1 MEKQMNSYE
10 NITVRPILSVFLAS
24 LRDIGYSFETAL
36 ADLVDNSISAN
47 AENIKIYALPSTD
60 KLIIFD
66 DGNGMSDS
74 ALQEAMRLGTQKEI
88 RAKNDLG
95 RFGLGL
101 KTASFSQ
108 CRKLTVF
115 SKDGQSVSGY
125 TWDLDVLA
133 EENDWL
139 LQKAY
144 IDDLKLK
151 LDELNQ
157 HIFEEFSSAKHAS
170 IILWEKIDRYSKE
183 ELEEELTH
191 ARKHLSLTFH
201 RYLIF
206 PGFNGQLIKIYFNN
220 TKIEPFDP
228 FVSKDK
234 NTARSGMQ
242 LQTDVYTLSNGT
254 SLSVTPYILPP
265 LNKLSQAEYKE
276 LATSDGFTRSQGFYL
291 YRQGRLLIYGT
302 WFGLSCI
309 KDASNLVR
317 IRIDVDVYQDKEWKI
332 DVKKSTAF
340 PNLEIRKILSHYVNR
355 PIDKS
360 KKVHKAAGIVSK
372 KTKDSYWQEV
382 IFNSTSEF
390 RINEEHPRYKSLIK
404 DMTTEQKQHFKSY
417 LACLEECYPREQLH
431 SLMTTD
437 LYSIKERTVDESILK
452 EEIIEYKNLG
462 KDKEIV
468 KNILLADE
476 YYFGAEALID
486 KKIGEIYE

>member
-1 MEKQMNSYE
+1 MTSIE
-10 NITVRPILSVFLAS
+10 NIPVRPILSVFLSS

-60 KLIIFD
+60 NLVIFD
-66 DGNGMSDS
+66 DGDGMSENE
-74 ALQEAMRLGTQKEI
+74 LREAMRLGTQKEN
-88 RAKNDLG
+88 RVKNDLG

-115 SKDGQSVSGY
+115 SKNRQNVSGY

-133 EENDWL
+133 KENDWL

-144 IDDLKLK
+144 IDVLKSK
-151 LDELNQ
+151 LDELNPQ
-157 HIFEEFSSAKHAS
+157 IFVEFSSAKHAS
-170 IILWEKIDRYSKE
+170 LILWEKIDRYSKE
-183 ELEEELTH
+183 EFEEELTH

-201 RYLIF
+201 RYLSF
-206 PGFNGQLIKIYFNN
+206 PGFNRQTIKLYFNN
-220 TKIEPFDP
+220 TKIDPFDP
-228 FVSKDK
+228 FISRDK
-234 NTARSGMQ
+234 NVTRAGMQ
-242 LQTDVYTLSNGT
+242 AQTDKYTLSNGT

-265 LNKLSQAEYKE
+265 LNKLSQSEYKE
-276 LATSDGFTRSQGFYL
+276 LATTEGFTRSQGFYL

-317 IRIDVDVYQDKEWKI
+317 IKIDVDVCQDKEWKI

-340 PNLEIRKILSHYVNR
+340 PNLEIRKILSHYVSVPVN
-355 PIDKS
+355 KS
-360 KKVHKAAGIVSK
+360 KKVHKASGIVSK
-372 KTKDSYWQEV
+372 KSKDSYWQEV
-382 IFNSTSEF
+382 IFNNTSEF
-390 RINEEHPRYKSLIK
+390 RINEEHPRYKALIK
-404 DMTTEQKQHFKSY
+404 DMTTEQKQHLKGY

-431 SLMTTD
+431 SLMTID
-437 LYSIKERTVDESILK
+437 PYSVKERTVDEDILK
-452 EEIIEYKNLG
+452 EEIIEYKRAG
-462 KDKEIV
+462 KDKKTV

-476 YYFGAEALID
+476 YYFGAEELIN
-486 KKIGEIYE
+486 KMIGEIYG

>member
-1 MEKQMNSYE
+1 MEKQINSYE
-10 NITVRPILSVFLAS
+10 NITVRPILSVFLSS

-47 AENIKIYALPSTD
+47 AENIKIYALPSAD

-66 DGNGMSDS
+66 DGNGMSES
-74 ALQEAMRLGTQKEI
+74 ALREAMRLGTQKEI

-144 IDDLKLK
+144 IEDLKSK
-151 LDELNQ
+151 LDELNLQ
-157 HIFEEFSSAKHAS
+157 IFEEFSSAKHAS

-183 ELEEELTH
+183 EFEEELTH

-206 PGFNGQLIKIYFNN
+206 PGFNGQLIKLYFNN

-228 FVSKDK
+228 FISKDK
-234 NTARSGMQ
+234 NIARSGMQ

-372 KTKDSYWQEV
+372 ETKDSYWQEV
-382 IFNSTSEF
+382 IFNNTSEF
-390 RINEEHPRYKSLIK
+390 RINEEHPRYKALIE
-404 DMTTEQKQHFKSY
+404 DMTAAQKQHLKGY

-437 LYSIKERTVDESILK
+437 PYSIKERTIDESILK
-452 EEIIEYKNLG
+452 DEIIEYKNLG
-462 KDKEIV
+462 KDREIV

-476 YYFGAEALID
+476 YYSGAEALID
-486 KKIGEIYE
+486 KMIGEIYG